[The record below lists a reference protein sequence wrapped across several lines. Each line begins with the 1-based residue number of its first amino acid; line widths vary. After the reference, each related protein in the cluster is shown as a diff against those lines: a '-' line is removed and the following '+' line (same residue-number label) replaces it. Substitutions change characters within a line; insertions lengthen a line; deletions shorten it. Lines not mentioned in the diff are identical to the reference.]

1 MEYVD
6 FHSCNAEKYRPAC
19 WLQNILQKFPHHPN
33 FAKKKRICWSSKF
46 KLAAKSESL
55 KLCWLYRAAPM
66 YIHTG
71 EENKYIS
78 QMKKKQLK
86 NIPSKIDVH
95 NTQLT
100 QAEWCL

>member
-1 MEYVD
+1 MQKNIDQPVGFKIFYKN
-6 FHSCNAEKYRPAC
+6 FPII
-19 WLQNILQKFPHHPN
+19 LILQ
-33 FAKKKRICWSSKF
+33 KKRICWSSKF